1 MKPVYSI
8 MSLSFLTILLLV
20 TPVIG
25 SSDDWVEYGISYDD
39 NVYFYNK
46 VNIKRTTKD
55 IVQVWGKVVFSKE
68 GREQYIQ
75 KLRYQGMSTEGYD
88 KLSHNLDLEEIDCK
102 NQMYK
107 FLSITHYDTEGR
119 VLNSGSSDESN
130 WSYISPDS
138 TMDTLRKEVCK

>member
-1 MKPVYSI
+1 MKTVYSVI
-8 MSLSFLTILLLV
+8 VSVLFVILLV

-68 GREQYIQ
+68 GREKYIEEM
-75 KLRYQGMSTEGYD
+75 RNRGMSTEGYD

-102 NQMYK
+102 NQRYK

-130 WSYISPDS
+130 WSDISPDS